1 MEELDGDVS
10 GKPILLR
17 NCYHCA
23 SAAACLLDHCSP
35 VARSWTKEQEGRR
48 WASED
53 KMKPCL
59 ALCDCLSSYLTL
71 KTLGEDLLH
80 FHLLDLAQIP
90 LPFLPPPQFRV
101 MLFVLQICDYF

>member
-1 MEELDGDVS
+1 M
-10 GKPILLR
+10 
-17 NCYHCA
+17 
-23 SAAACLLDHCSP
+23 
-35 VARSWTKEQEGRR
+35 R

-53 KMKPCL
+53 KVKPCL

-90 LPFLPPPQFRV
+90 LPFLPPPSLELCFLCYKYV
-101 MLFVLQICDYF
+101 IIFNLCFCYKLLI